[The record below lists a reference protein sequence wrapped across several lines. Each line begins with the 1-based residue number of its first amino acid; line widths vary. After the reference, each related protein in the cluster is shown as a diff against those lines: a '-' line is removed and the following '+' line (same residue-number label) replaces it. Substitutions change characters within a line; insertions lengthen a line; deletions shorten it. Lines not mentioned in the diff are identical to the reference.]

1 MDPLVIQSRIGELI
15 DPILRDLKPLAH
27 KGLGVDLRD

>member
-1 MDPLVIQSRIGELI
+1 VEPKGDMAFGELI

-27 KGLGVDLRD
+27 KGLGADLRD